1 VEEAA
6 RHDDEVMIESYVP
19 GRELTV
25 AVVGDR
31 ALPVGE
37 IFPEH
42 EIYDY
47 ECKYTEGMASE
58 KFPADLPDGCAAEA
72 QRLAIQAFRAL
83 KLGGC
88 ARIDFR
94 MTERGELFC
103 LEAAGRGRRGD
114 GLSRAL
120 RADRA
125 VGADGGTASGP
136 FLSRVI
142 GVHSRAYRGRLL
154 RHEH

>member
-1 VEEAA
+1 
-6 RHDDEVMIESYVP
+6 MIEQYIP

-37 IFPEH
+37 IFPKH

-47 ECKYTEGMASE
+47 ECKYTAGMAHE
-58 KFPADLPDGCAAEA
+58 KFPADLTERCAAEA
-72 QRLAIQAFRAL
+72 QRLALAAFRAL

-94 MTERGELFC
+94 MTEAGELYC
-103 LEAAGRGRRGD
+103 LEANTLPGMTPLSLVPQAAAAAGMSFAE
-114 GLSRAL
+114 LC
-120 RADRA
+120 DRIVQLA
-125 VGADGGTASGP
+125 V
-136 FLSRVI
+136 
-142 GVHSRAYRGRLL
+142 
-154 RHEH
+154 